1 VFHARQNARD
11 APPESCRCGR
21 PPIIS
26 SAYFR
31 SIIRQPAYDEPMS
44 RVGRNDPCHCQSG
57 RKYKKCCLQID
68 ETRDERSWAA
78 RYSSTLKE
86 KNLTLINGMGE
97 IFGLE
102 RDWSKVKEGMTD
114 ARIREFYRLI
124 ADLWPIDTDSA
135 IVLPAPDSTLRAL
148 YLGENEPEL
157 MLQNVFRFCLYSDQ
171 IILVNPFDNP
181 NVMADKFNP
190 ILHPG
195 EWRIQTL
202 RVVFHLML
210 LAPWIDAGLVVLVP
224 DPGDFDRQLR
234 VKTWNLATERLR
246 GWSPSDEDME
256 HSLIRERTQ
265 NVLFLAPRDYLERT
279 IRESDPELSDDRVR
293 DLVDYI
299 EKERAANPLLPNET
313 LDKMPGQYTATRMG
327 ANLEMGM
334 YICHATG
341 AFPYTNVKFRWDEI
355 LRAQQ
360 LDANARVWSPLTK
373 AFQQL
378 TFKFLDK
385 VDSNFA
391 CSLRKDGRLEGFR
404 SYLRKV
410 WHAVEGGSDASKSE
424 TAARDFSDELKQAY
438 NDAEA
443 EWKGIDRDL
452 LKWAVPKLGGAA
464 LAGGR
469 FSPLFAAGGFVLA
482 GVSEIIQAEMKRRA
496 FRQKV
501 PMSVFIDLDQK

>member
-1 VFHARQNARD
+1 MAH
-11 APPESCRCGR
+11 
-21 PPIIS
+21 
-26 SAYFR
+26 
-31 SIIRQPAYDEPMS
+31 PAYHEPMP

-68 ETRDERSWAA
+68 ETPDARSCAA
-78 RYSSTLKE
+78 THSASLRE
-86 KNLTLINGMGE
+86 KNLTLLNGMWE

-124 ADLWPIDTDSA
+124 ADLWPIDTDRA
-135 IVLPAPDSTLRAL
+135 IALPAPDSTLRAL

-157 MLQNVFRFCLYSDQ
+157 LLPNVFRFSLYSDQ

-181 NVMADKFNP
+181 NVMADQFNP

-210 LAPWIDAGLVVLVP
+210 LAPWINADLVVLIP
-224 DPGDFDRQLR
+224 HPGDFDRHLR
-234 VKTWNLATERLR
+234 QKAWDLASERLK
-246 GWSPSDEDME
+246 GWCPSDEDVE
-256 HSLIRERTQ
+256 HALIAERSRSL
-265 NVLFLAPRDYLERT
+265 LLLAPRDYLERT
-279 IRESDPELSDDRVR
+279 IREFDPKLSDDGVR
-293 DLVDYI
+293 RLVEYI
-299 EKERAANPLLPNET
+299 ERERAINPLLPNET
-313 LDKMPGQYTATRMG
+313 LDNMPGQYTATRMG

-355 LRAQQ
+355 LRAQE

-410 WHAVEGGSDASKSE
+410 WRAVEGNTDPSKCE
-424 TAARDFSDELKQAY
+424 AAARDFGDELQQAH
-438 NDAEA
+438 NDAQA
-443 EWKGIDRDL
+443 EWNGIDRDL
-452 LKWAVPKLGGAA
+452 LKWAVPKLGAA
-464 LAGGR
+464 TLAGGK
-469 FSPLFAAGGFVLA
+469 FSPLFAAGGFVLT
-482 GVSEIIQAEMKRRA
+482 GISEIVQAEMKRRA

-501 PMSVFIDLDQK
+501 PMSVFIDLERK